1 MPPHLNCPDI
11 PLNHLLQCLI
21 EYILKNGHF
30 YPTFQIPDM
39 PTPLEYVGTHQNWST
54 YVFGPFPVHC
64 VILVELYGAMS
75 VLEFGVMTQCA
86 AKHADGK
93 GFKISTKLL
102 LLMNVIAGIYS
113 TIAYILV
120 ICEA

>member
-1 MPPHLNCPDI
+1 
-11 PLNHLLQCLI
+11 
-21 EYILKNGHF
+21 
-30 YPTFQIPDM
+30 M
-39 PTPLEYVGTHQNWST
+39 PTPLKHVGTHQNWST

-64 VILVELYGAMS
+64 VIFVELYAAMS
-75 VLEFGVMTQCA
+75 VSEFGKLTQCA